1 MNLLGIDFEEWYHP
15 ELIKPF
21 VNNEKKE
28 LKITKGIDKILDWLN
43 KRDTY
48 ATFFVVGELIEKEP
62 SLLDKIIS
70 QGHDIAFHTM
80 KHSKLNEKNFKN
92 EFKNE
97 LEQFDKLT
105 NGKSK
110 GFRAPTFSLTDDTS
124 WAIDDLI
131 KKKYLYDSSIVPA
144 KTKMYGHPNAQIS
157 PYNISSNDIT
167 RNDENSNLI
176 EFPLLVT
183 KFLGKKIPAGGGF
196 YLRFLPTK
204 IIKNAI
210 KNYEKQNIPATF
222 YIHSWELTPEFMPKI
237 ELPYKDNFITFH
249 NIGKAYDK
257 MENLLEKFQFTS
269 FENFFQN
276 KPNKFSSIL

>member
-21 VNNEKKE
+21 VNNKKKE

-110 GFRAPTFSLTDDTS
+110 GFRAPTFSLNNDTS

-131 KKKYLYDSSIVPA
+131 KKKISI
-144 KTKMYGHPNAQIS
+144 
-157 PYNISSNDIT
+157 
-167 RNDENSNLI
+167 
-176 EFPLLVT
+176 
-183 KFLGKKIPAGGGF
+183 
-196 YLRFLPTK
+196 
-204 IIKNAI
+204 
-210 KNYEKQNIPATF
+210 
-222 YIHSWELTPEFMPKI
+222 
-237 ELPYKDNFITFH
+237 
-249 NIGKAYDK
+249 
-257 MENLLEKFQFTS
+257 
-269 FENFFQN
+269 
-276 KPNKFSSIL
+276 